1 MRAPKLAKL
10 LKLSAKWTAS
20 VWAATSI
27 CSVRPGWPALRPR
40 EGGRPGAPF
49 APTSD
54 RGVLGFEGSWD
65 GPSSCGVPGFIGE
78 LEGAPNAVPSAGG
91 CGGVLGRRQDGAP
104 DG

>member
-1 MRAPKLAKL
+1 MRAPKAAKL

-20 VWAATSI
+20 VWAATSV

-40 EGGRPGAPF
+40 DGGRPGAPF

-65 GPSSCGVPGFIGE
+65 GPGSWGVPGFMGE
-78 LEGAPNAVPSAGG
+78 LEGAPGAGG